1 MKDIHT
7 ILVLGPHTDDGE
19 FGCGGTMAKFIE
31 EGKEVYYVTFSC
43 AEESVPEG
51 MPKDILL
58 QEVKKASKAL
68 GIKDEN
74 LINFHYRVRHFP
86 QFRQDILEDMVR
98 LRKDVHPDLVFLPS
112 NDDVHQDHQ
121 TIYHEGLRAFKFT
134 RILGYEMP
142 WNNLTITTNA
152 FVLLEERHIE
162 KKLSAIECY
171 ESQVN
176 AGRRYANEEFVRSL
190 ARTRGVQS
198 GVHYAEA
205 FQVIRWLIT

>member
-1 MKDIHT
+1 MKDIQT

-19 FGCGGTMAKFIE
+19 FGCGGTMAKFVE
-31 EGKEVYYVTFSC
+31 EGKQVYYATFSI

-58 QEVKKASKAL
+58 TEVKKASQTL
-68 GIKDEN
+68 GIKAEK
-74 LINFHYRVRHFP
+74 LINFRYRVRHFP
-86 QFRQDILEDMVR
+86 RYRQDILEDLVK
-98 LRKDVHPDLVFLPS
+98 LRKKLHPDLVFLPS
-112 NDDVHQDHQ
+112 NDDLHQDHQ

-162 KKLSAIECY
+162 KKIAAIGCY

-205 FQVIRWLIT
+205 FQIIRWLII

>member
-1 MKDIHT
+1 MKDIQT

-19 FGCGGTMAKFIE
+19 FGCGGAMAKFVE
-31 EGKEVYYVTFSC
+31 EGKEVYYATFSI

-58 QEVKKASKAL
+58 TEVKKASQTL
-68 GIKDEN
+68 GIKADN
-74 LINFHYRVRHFP
+74 LINFRYRVRHFP
-86 QFRQDILEDMVR
+86 QYRQDILEDLVK
-98 LRKDVHPDLVFLPS
+98 LRKELHPDLVFLPS
-112 NDDVHQDHQ
+112 NDDLHQDHQ

-162 KKLSAIECY
+162 KKIAAIVCY

-198 GVHYAEA
+198 GTHYAEA
-205 FQVIRWLIT
+205 FQVIRWLII